1 MDEYT
6 VLNDPR
12 RRDSMRK
19 QVTRTE
25 AMKLIGKNIVAV
37 KKDGTRVT
45 GKLLKVSGNK
55 LVLKRLGGK
64 KYVPRPSCLWYYLI
78 CWPLRPYL
86 MLMAK
91 ARDSDQGMVQVR
103 NLIVARVRPWL
114 WTRTGLRPRPRIW
127 SLWSRTETA
136 WIFLKATRVFF
147 PFRNS
152 D

>member
-1 MDEYT
+1 
-6 VLNDPR
+6 
-12 RRDSMRK
+12 MRK

-64 KYVPRPSCLWYYLI
+64 KYVPKPSCLWYYLI

-86 MLMAK
+86 TLMAK
-91 ARDSDQGMVQVR
+91 ARDLDQGMVQVR
-103 NLIVARVRPWL
+103 NLIVAQGTALVMDLDRV
-114 WTRTGLRPRPRIW
+114 
-127 SLWSRTETA
+127 TA
-136 WIFLKATRVFF
+136 QAQDMVLMVPDRDRLDFSK
-147 PFRNS
+147 S